1 MNTNIYDLLAAELGD
16 AVSHRPG
23 TLPRVAPTSSNGIA
37 ATLGLADRHGWRVR
51 IEGAGT
57 WMPADGPGDLVL
69 TTARLDHLVSVSP
82 ADLVATVQAGMPMRR
97 LAGRLAQHRTRFAVD
112 PPGAPDRS
120 LGGVLATG
128 TGGGWIHRFGPVRD
142 QVLGTT
148 VATADGRLIRS
159 GGNVVKNVAGFDLPK
174 LQVGGYGA
182 FGVITE
188 INIRLRSVPAVT
200 RVLTTAGALDP
211 LFHAGRALV
220 TGNTDATMIEM
231 LSPLVTGRP
240 DWVLVVEL
248 TGTAD
253 GVAAEMARVS
263 TLLAEAGHSVAE
275 GGRMSF
281 AESSLEGPVTVRAGA
296 LPTSMPDTVDLFT
309 DRLGAG
315 RMTFGLSRGGLR
327 WTGPAEVQPLLDLR
341 TALAE
346 REIPL
351 TLERAPWPIRSA
363 VGHFGAYR
371 IGVGALSARVRDV
384 FDPNRILMA
393 PLEQLRSE

>member
-1 MNTNIYDLLAAELGD
+1 MNTSIYDVLAAELGD

-23 TLPRVAPTSSNGIA
+23 TLPRVAPSSSNGIA
-37 ATLGLADRHGWRVR
+37 AALGLADRNGWQVR

-57 WMPADGPGDLVL
+57 WMPQDGPADLVL

-82 ADLVATVQAGMPMRR
+82 ADLVATVQAGTPMNR
-97 LAGRLAQHRTRFAVD
+97 LTLRLSQHRTRFAVD
-112 PPGAPDRS
+112 PPGAPERT
-120 LGGVLATG
+120 LGSVLATG
-128 TGGGWIHRFGPVRD
+128 TGGAWIHRYGPVRD

-148 VATADGRLIRS
+148 VATADGRLVRS
-159 GGNVVKNVAGFDLPK
+159 GGSVVKNVAGFDLPK

-188 INIRLRSVPAVT
+188 ANLRLRSTPAVQQ
-200 RVLTTAGALDP
+200 VLVAGGALDP

-220 TGNTDATMIEM
+220 AAHVDATIIEM

-240 DWVLVVEL
+240 DWLLAIEL

-253 GVAAEMARVS
+253 GVAAESARVS
-263 TLLAEAGHSVAE
+263 AVLAETGHPPVAGGPVSFAEAG
-275 GGRMSF
+275 
-281 AESSLEGPVTVRAGA
+281 LEGPVTVRAGA
-296 LPTSMPDTVDLFT
+296 LPTSMPDTVDLVAE
-309 DRLGAG
+309 RLGPG
-315 RMTFGLSRGGLR
+315 RMSFGLSRGGLR
-327 WTGPAEVQPLLDLR
+327 WTGSADVGPLLDLR
-341 TALAE
+341 QALAE

-351 TLERAPWPIRSA
+351 TVERAPWPIRSA

-371 IGVGALSARVRDV
+371 IGVAALSARVRDV

-393 PLEQLRSE
+393 PLERVAGE